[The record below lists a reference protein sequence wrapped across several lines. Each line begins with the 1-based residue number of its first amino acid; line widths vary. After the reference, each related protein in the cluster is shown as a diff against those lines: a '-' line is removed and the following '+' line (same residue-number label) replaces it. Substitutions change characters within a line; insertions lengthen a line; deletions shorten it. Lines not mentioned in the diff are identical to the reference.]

1 MYVITKPDQDSYRV
15 KYLLENEYLPLSRFR
30 VGILEIDMHPRASPR
45 SLSLKI
51 STVRLKKKK
60 DYCGQHPN
68 ACVANPFIGPKKH
81 RITTYL
87 EGTDWVAFNDM
98 LNDLCDE
105 HRIEA
110 DIWSES
116 IEFRGKMRIRK
127 GQLRLHTYRS
137 EPKSNGIVEFW
148 HWNTNNPNCDYDN
161 RFGQMTRERSS
172 YPNGTPGIPEWLLDR
187 EEAFLREHD
196 LEHSH

>member
-1 MYVITKPDQDSYRV
+1 MYVIPKNDQDCY
-15 KYLLENEYLPLSRFR
+15 KIQYELLNNYLPISRFHIR
-30 VGILEIDMHPRASPR
+30 TLELGMHPRANR
-45 SLSLKI
+45 RGLSLKI

-68 ACVANPFIGPKKH
+68 ACVVNPFIGPKKH
-81 RITTYL
+81 KITSYL

-105 HRIEA
+105 HSIEA

-116 IEFRGKMRIRK
+116 IEFVGKMRIRK

-137 EPKSNGIVEFW
+137 APQSNGFVEFW
-148 HWNTNNPNCDYDN
+148 HWDTNNPSCDYSN
-161 RFGQMTRERSS
+161 RFGQLTRERSD

-187 EEAFLREHD
+187 EEEFLREHD
-196 LEHSH
+196 LEHAH